1 MVSLRAQAA
10 RLQYR
15 FAFWESCWMA
25 CVYFSYAAAN
35 WFCSKNALAST
46 LRRASTLAELD
57 MGGSQGK
64 PAAIGLRLSSV
75 KVLGPS

>member
-1 MVSLRAQAA
+1 MVSLIAQAA

-15 FAFWESCWMA
+15 FAFWESCLMA

-46 LRRASTLAELD
+46 LRRASTLVELD
-57 MGGSQGK
+57 MGGEVK
-64 PAAIGLRLSSV
+64 VNPAAVVRRLQ
-75 KVLGPS
+75 LG